1 MPQIPLSLC
10 LSGRDVTD
18 LRTRPGG
25 AWVSGVLSEPGLD
38 GAINRLCMWNV
49 ADPSEVV
56 DLLLEPAPVNGRGL
70 SGGVHVWDHD
80 GNRIFVVTKSEGI
93 VEVQL
98 EDDAPSRVKRLPF
111 DASRNWSTP
120 AFDYMNRSLFV
131 IADWKELWGCK
142 VGTGDPW
149 LVHASDGF
157 AMDAAAGADGMCL
170 EWQRPNM
177 AWTESTIYP
186 DPSTPNV
193 AVQQPRFSPDGT
205 SFGYIDDARGIAN
218 VRILADR
225 IIDHDVVIE
234 DDCEHGGP
242 TWGPGQR
249 TWCFSSDG
257 TRVAYTRNENG
268 FGSLWVYDRVTQE
281 RTFVGRG
288 IHGCVSWEQNTLS
301 ALRSG
306 ARTPQQVV
314 VYDVSNLEDIQ
325 RTLLVKPADELWFTP
340 EIDTELVEPS
350 VHTAENGDVTV
361 PYRLYRS
368 SHPPFGL
375 IVWVHGGPTD
385 QWQVTFRPR
394 LTYWLSRGWSIVVVD
409 HRGTTGHGREFA
421 LSLEGQWGS
430 ADSSD
435 THAVLQHVQRVF
447 GYRPERTVLMGG
459 SAGGL
464 TVLNTIAIDPALV
477 AGAVLNFP
485 VVDLGE
491 LMTGDDHFESH
502 YMPRLIGASSP
513 EDPLL
518 HARSPLKW
526 AHRIAQVPVLVFH
539 GDQDH
544 SVPLIHSRRL
554 RNVVRAA
561 GGSLR
566 LEVMPGEGHGFRDPL
581 NVIREYSF
589 TEEFLNS
596 LL

>member
-1 MPQIPLSLC
+1 
-10 LSGRDVTD
+10 
-18 LRTRPGG
+18 
-25 AWVSGVLSEPGLD
+25 
-38 GAINRLCMWNV
+38 MWNV
-49 ADPSEVV
+49 TNPEIVM

-80 GNRIFVVTKSEGI
+80 GNRVFVVTKSEGG
-93 VEVQL
+93 VEVTL
-98 EDDAPSRVKRLPF
+98 EDDAPARVKRLPF
-111 DASRNWSTP
+111 DASRSWSTP

-131 IADWKELWGCK
+131 IADWRELWGCK
-142 VGTGDPW
+142 VGSGDPW
-149 LVHASDGF
+149 LVHASEGF

-170 EWQRPNM
+170 EWQRPQM
-177 AWTESTIYP
+177 PWTESTIFP
-186 DPSTPNV
+186 EPSIPNIS
-193 AVQQPRFSPDGT
+193 VQQPRFSPDGT
-205 SFGYIDDARGIAN
+205 SFGYIDDTRGIAN
-218 VRILADR
+218 VRILADSVV
-225 IIDHDVVIE
+225 DHDVIIE

-249 TWCFSSDG
+249 TWCFNPDG

-268 FGSLWVYDRVTQE
+268 FGSLWVYDRVTTE
-281 RTFVGRG
+281 RTYVGRG
-288 IHGCVSWEQNTLS
+288 IHGCLSWEANSLS

-314 VYDVSNLEDIQ
+314 VYDATDLSDIQ
-325 RTLLVKPADELWFTP
+325 RTILVRPADELWFTP
-340 EIDTELVEPS
+340 EIEAELVEPS
-350 VHTAENGDVTV
+350 VHDVDNNGITV

-368 SHPPFGL
+368 VHPPFGL
-375 IVWVHGGPTD
+375 IVWVHGGPID

-409 HRGTTGHGREFA
+409 HRGTTGHSRDFTEA
-421 LSLEGQWGS
+421 LEGQWGS

-435 THAVLQHVQRVF
+435 THAVLHHVQRVF

-464 TVLNTIAIDPALV
+464 TALNTIAIDPDLC
-477 AGAVLNFP
+477 AGAVLSYP

-491 LMTGDDHFESH
+491 LMRGDDSFETH
-502 YMPRLIGASSP
+502 YMPRLIGAASP
-513 EDPLL
+513 DDPLL
-518 HARSPLKW
+518 HTRSPLKW
-526 AHRIAQVPVLVFH
+526 AHRIAKVPVLIFH

-544 SVPLIHSRRL
+544 SVSLIHSERL

-561 GGSLR
+561 GGSVR
-566 LEVMPGEGHGFRDPL
+566 LEIMPGEGHGFRDPL

-589 TEEFLNS
+589 TEEFLQS

>member
-1 MPQIPLSLC
+1 
-10 LSGRDVTD
+10 
-18 LRTRPGG
+18 
-25 AWVSGVLSEPGLD
+25 
-38 GAINRLCMWNV
+38 MWNV
-49 ADPSEVV
+49 TNPEIVM

-80 GNRIFVVTKSEGI
+80 GNRVFVVTKSEGV
-93 VEVQL
+93 VEVTL
-98 EDDAPSRVKRLPF
+98 EDDAPARVKRLPF
-111 DASRNWSTP
+111 DASRSWSTP

-131 IADWKELWGCK
+131 IADWRELWGCK
-142 VGTGDPW
+142 VGSGDPW
-149 LVHASDGF
+149 LVHASEGF

-170 EWQRPNM
+170 EWQRPHM
-177 AWTESTIYP
+177 PWTESTIFP
-186 DPSTPNV
+186 EPSIPNIS
-193 AVQQPRFSPDGT
+193 VQQPRFSPDGT
-205 SFGYIDDARGIAN
+205 SFGYIDDTRGIAN
-218 VRILADR
+218 VRILADSVV
-225 IIDHDVVIE
+225 DHDVIIE

-249 TWCFSSDG
+249 TWCFNPDG

-268 FGSLWVYDRVTQE
+268 FGSLWVYDRVTTE
-281 RTFVGRG
+281 RTYVGRG
-288 IHGCVSWEQNTLS
+288 IHGCLSWEANSLS

-314 VYDVSNLEDIQ
+314 VYDATDLSDIQ
-325 RTLLVKPADELWFTP
+325 RTILVRPADELWFTP
-340 EIDTELVEPS
+340 EIEAELVEPS
-350 VHTAENGDVTV
+350 VHDVDNNGITV

-368 SHPPFGL
+368 VHPPFGL
-375 IVWVHGGPTD
+375 IVWVHGGPID

-409 HRGTTGHGREFA
+409 HRGTTGHSRDFTEA
-421 LSLEGQWGS
+421 LEGQWGS

-435 THAVLQHVQRVF
+435 THAVLHHVQRVF

-464 TVLNTIAIDPALV
+464 TALNTIAIDPDLC
-477 AGAVLNFP
+477 AGAVLSYP

-491 LMTGDDHFESH
+491 LMRGDDSFETH
-502 YMPRLIGASSP
+502 YMPRLIGAASP
-513 EDPLL
+513 DDPLL
-518 HARSPLKW
+518 HTRSPLKW
-526 AHRIAQVPVLVFH
+526 AHRIAKVPVLIFH

-544 SVPLIHSRRL
+544 SVSLIHSERL

-561 GGSLR
+561 GGSVR
-566 LEVMPGEGHGFRDPL
+566 LEIMPGEGHGFRDPL

-589 TEEFLNS
+589 TEEFLQS

>member
-1 MPQIPLSLC
+1 
-10 LSGRDVTD
+10 
-18 LRTRPGG
+18 
-25 AWVSGVLSEPGLD
+25 
-38 GAINRLCMWNV
+38 MWNV
-49 ADPSEVV
+49 TNPEIVM

-80 GNRIFVVTKSEGI
+80 GNRVFVVTKSEGV
-93 VEVQL
+93 VEVTL
-98 EDDAPSRVKRLPF
+98 EDDAPARVKRLPF
-111 DASRNWSTP
+111 DASRSWSTP

-131 IADWKELWGCK
+131 IADWRELWGCK
-142 VGTGDPW
+142 VGSGDPW
-149 LVHASDGF
+149 LVHASEGF

-177 AWTESTIYP
+177 PWTESTIYP
-186 DPSTPNV
+186 EPSSPNV
-193 AVQQPRFSPDGT
+193 SVQQPRFSPDGT
-205 SFGYIDDARGIAN
+205 SFGYIDDTRGIAN
-218 VRILADR
+218 VRILADSVV
-225 IIDHDVVIE
+225 DHDVIIE

-249 TWCFSSDG
+249 TWCFNPDG

-268 FGSLWVYDRVTQE
+268 FGSLWVYDRVTTE
-281 RTFVGRG
+281 RTYVGRG
-288 IHGCVSWEQNTLS
+288 IHGCLSWEANSLS

-314 VYDVSNLEDIQ
+314 VYDATDLSDIQ
-325 RTLLVKPADELWFTP
+325 RTILVRPADELWFTP
-340 EIDTELVEPS
+340 EIEAELVEPS
-350 VHTAENGDVTV
+350 VHDVDNNGITV

-368 SHPPFGL
+368 VHPPFGL
-375 IVWVHGGPTD
+375 IVWVHGGPID

-409 HRGTTGHGREFA
+409 HRGTTGHSRDFTEA
-421 LSLEGQWGS
+421 LEGQWGS

-435 THAVLQHVQRVF
+435 THAVLHHVQRVF

-464 TVLNTIAIDPALV
+464 TALNTIAIDPDLC
-477 AGAVLNFP
+477 AGAVLSYP

-491 LMTGDDHFESH
+491 LMRGDDSFETH
-502 YMPRLIGASSP
+502 YMPRLIGAASP
-513 EDPLL
+513 DDPLL
-518 HARSPLKW
+518 HTRSPLKW
-526 AHRIAQVPVLVFH
+526 AHRIAKVPVLIFH

-544 SVPLIHSRRL
+544 SVSLIHSERL

-561 GGSLR
+561 GGSVR
-566 LEVMPGEGHGFRDPL
+566 LEIMPGEGHGFRDPL

-589 TEEFLNS
+589 TEEFLQS